1 MQTKINKD
9 FQDEK
14 QRLNQEKQIEKLRF
28 EKQITKQKILLYT
41 TFGISCSIIIAIL
54 LIKK

>member
-14 QRLNQEKQIEKLRF
+14 QRLNQEKQIEKESF
-28 EKQITKQKILLYT
+28 EKSTRKQKILLCT
-41 TFGISCSIIIAIL
+41 TFGISYLIMIAIL